1 MNKKVNKPASIFLNF
16 TSNLRHL
23 FQKKPIYLSS
33 SSFVTS
39 FSYYYCFRETVLSKI
54 ELVSLVGQKIY
65 VSADQSL
72 QVLTFIFTRPLSSK
86 LKPPNLSRISLH
98 VELTWIFWAVERVE
112 IEKLTISIFC
122 ISMMRSTATYV
133 FKTFKNWEKMSVS
146 YSSKNRRIYVWNLS
160 LRVT

>member
-16 TSNLRHL
+16 SSNLRHL
-23 FQKKPIYLSS
+23 FQKKKTIYLSS

-65 VSADQSL
+65 VSADYQGL

-98 VELTWIFWAVERVE
+98 VELTWIF
-112 IEKLTISIFC
+112 
-122 ISMMRSTATYV
+122 
-133 FKTFKNWEKMSVS
+133 
-146 YSSKNRRIYVWNLS
+146 
-160 LRVT
+160 